1 MLRVFGCDIVF
12 LMRNF
17 TVLFLKKYLRM
28 LFKAKKIFSVGNKII
43 VPFALLA

>member
-1 MLRVFGCDIVF
+1 MR
-12 LMRNF
+12 RNF

>member
-1 MLRVFGCDIVF
+1 MLRVFGYDIVF
-12 LMRNF
+12 LRRNF